1 MSLDTAINF
10 ARNVGAD
17 KVPFRFQFPVDTKQE
32 FEELCDKHGV
42 SMTDMILGLIKS
54 AIDEDRGL
62 TNVSVVNIINKIEEL
77 EKGYDNLEQI
87 FNKTGDRVLECT
99 DGTIIHVSD
108 DMDKLRFRINVLN
121 KELQRRNK
129 Q

>member
-10 ARNVGAD
+10 AKNIGAE
-17 KVPFRFQFPVDTKQE
+17 KVPFRFQFPVDTKEE
-32 FEELCDKHGV
+32 FEELCEKHNV

-62 TNVSVVNIINKIEEL
+62 TNVSVVNIINKIEKL
-77 EKGYDNLEQI
+77 EEQYANLLKI
-87 FNKTGDRVLECT
+87 HNDTGDDVIECS
-99 DGTIIHVSD
+99 DGTIINISA
-108 DMDKLRFRINVLN
+108 DMEKLKFRIKVLN
-121 KELQRRNK
+121 NELEKRIK